1 MRTVLLSALVI
12 WIAMLGGCGP
22 RPNPIG
28 AGGVA
33 GVGGEGN
40 GGGGNAP
47 AFAISSN
54 AFAEGAAIPAEH
66 QCTAISGG
74 QNLSPPLSWT
84 AGPAGTQSYAI
95 VMKDVDIN
103 FNHWVI
109 WDIPASTTSLP
120 AGVENA
126 FQPANVPG
134 AKQAALNAN
143 LVGYF
148 GPCSP
153 TTVNTYEFRVY
164 ALPVA
169 NVPSLTQQSTMAE
182 AVSAIG
188 ANSTAQTAISGE
200 S

>member
-1 MRTVLLSALVI
+1 MRTVLLSVLVI
-12 WIAMLGGCGP
+12 WVAILGGCGP
-22 RPNPIG
+22 RPTSGGTGG
-28 AGGVA
+28 AGGT
-33 GVGGEGN
+33 
-40 GGGGNAP
+40 GGGDGGTAP
-47 AFAISSN
+47 FTVSST
-54 AFAEGAAIPAEH
+54 AFAEGAAIPAEQ
-66 QCTAISGG
+66 QCAGLAGG
-74 QNLSPPLSWT
+74 QNVSPPLSWT

-109 WDIPASTTSLP
+109 WDIPASALAVPS
-120 AGVENA
+120 GVENT
-126 FQPANVPG
+126 FSPANVSG

-169 NVPSLTQQSTMAE
+169 NIAGLTQQSTMAE
-182 AVSAIG
+182 AVQAIQ
-188 ANSTAQTAISGE
+188 AQALGSTAISGE

>member
-1 MRTVLLSALVI
+1 MRSVLLSVLVV
-12 WIAMLGGCGP
+12 WISLLAGCGP
-22 RPNPIG
+22 KPPINGQGG
-28 AGGVA
+28 AGGT
-33 GVGGEGN
+33 GGS
-40 GGGGNAP
+40 GGNVP
-47 AFAISSN
+47 FAVTSA

-66 QCTAISGG
+66 QCTVISGG
-74 QNLSPPLSWT
+74 QNVSPPLSWS

-95 VMKDVDIN
+95 VMKDTDIS

-109 WDIPASTTSLP
+109 WDIPASALSLP
-120 AGVENA
+120 AGVENT
-126 FQPANVPG
+126 FQPANVSG
-134 AKQAALNAN
+134 AKQAPLNAN

-169 NVPSLTQQSTMAE
+169 NIAGLSQQSTMAE
-182 AVSAIG
+182 AAAAIVSQAL
-188 ANSTAQTAISGE
+188 ASTAVAGE